1 MTFGRRPNGVSMIC
15 LGPMVGSEPLR
26 FSRVKIRPV
35 TASDTF
41 GPVVYQPSSELQ
53 HAVLRYAGINV
64 NGVVPG
70 IDTALPSRHIHLF
83 ISLGA
88 PIQILGTPNRCQSPS
103 SFAAFVCGLQDGP
116 RRVRRGTSIELLH
129 IFLTPL
135 GARSILGVPSS
146 HLTSQVIELTD
157 LWGRD
162 GARLIER
169 LREAASWPARFA
181 ILDHTFRSCLQ
192 PAEMPSEL
200 TWAWCRLARC
210 HGSHSIHDLAREL
223 RWSRR
228 HFAERFRTHV
238 GIPPKTAARIFRFE
252 RACRLIKEQRPRLAE
267 VALACGFHDQAH
279 LTREWNALA
288 GCTPKA
294 WIASELPFLQDHESD

>member
-1 MTFGRRPNGVSMIC
+1 VN
-15 LGPMVGSEPLR
+15 
-26 FSRVKIRPV
+26 
-35 TASDTF
+35 ASDTF
-41 GPVVYQPSSELQ
+41 GPVVHQPPSELQ
-53 HAVLRYAGINV
+53 HAVLRYTGINV

-70 IDTALPSRHIHLF
+70 IDTPVPSRHIHLF

-88 PIQILGTPNRCQSPS
+88 PIQVLGTPNRSQSPS
-103 SFAAFVCGLQDGP
+103 SFSAFVCGLQDGP
-116 RRVRRGTSIELLH
+116 SRVQRGTSIQLVH

-146 HLTSQVIELTD
+146 HLTSRVIELTD

-162 GARLIER
+162 GAILIER
-169 LREAASWPARFA
+169 LRETASWPARFA
-181 ILDHTFRSCLQ
+181 ILDNTFLRRFR
-192 PAEMPSEL
+192 PAETPSEL
-200 TWAWCRLARC
+200 TWAWCHLARY
-210 HGSHSIHDLAREL
+210 HGSPLIQDLAREL

-228 HFAERFRTHV
+228 HFAEQFRNHV

-294 WIASELPFLQDHESD
+294 WIASELPFLQDHEWD